1 MRYCTSN
8 KIERMQQNNP
18 EVGDK
23 RVKRSSIWTI
33 LVIICL
39 LVVTAGTALAN
50 TTDKVDSFLNNHWKE
65 YAGCLKPV
73 QMSCDKA
80 GIRIEVI
87 SAGVKDGKTLL
98 VFSLQDLEG
107 DRIDEDTRTV
117 LYDDLGGYE
126 GAAAYMLEYDE
137 AAHKGIYA
145 EEIRHSKPVQPGTN
159 GITFSM
165 KNLQLTRHSETDLI
179 PLVKQ
184 YGKNAG
190 GVMPPEDLPVWCDL
204 PGGNQSD
211 RVPDLKVL
219 DYTHPLN
226 IPLRDN
232 LMLTGAGWIDGLL
245 HVQIHHMDRPPVSLK
260 NSCQDPL
267 VFSLCDDIYTERK
280 DRLPE
285 GIRRLSWDE
294 NGDRAADWYEY
305 LFACGPEEMDRFKI
319 VAEIQETLGVLEE
332 KWEIRIPADT
342 IMDS

>member
-1 MRYCTSN
+1 M
-8 KIERMQQNNP
+8 
-18 EVGDK
+18 
-23 RVKRSSIWTI
+23 KRSYIRTI
-33 LVIICL
+33 LMIICL
-39 LVVTAGTALAN
+39 LAVTAGTALAN
-50 TTDKVDSFLNNHWKE
+50 TGDKVDSFLNNQWKE
-65 YAGCLKPV
+65 YADCLKPV
-73 QMSCDKA
+73 RMSCDKA

-87 SAGVKDGKTLL
+87 SAGVKDRKTLL
-98 VFSLQDLEG
+98 VFSLQDLAGE
-107 DRIDEDTRTV
+107 RIDADTRTV
-117 LYDDLGGYE
+117 LYDDLGSYE
-126 GAAAYMLEYDE
+126 GAAAYMLDYDE
-137 AAHKGIYA
+137 TTHKSIYA
-145 EEIRHSKPVQPGTN
+145 EEIRHSKPVQPEEN

-165 KNLQLTRHSETDLI
+165 KDLQLTRHSETDLI

-190 GVMPPEDLPVWCDL
+190 GVMPPENLPVWCDR
-204 PGGNQSD
+204 PGEYQSD
-211 RVPDLKVL
+211 QVPDLKVL

-245 HVQIHHMDRPPVSLK
+245 HVQIHHMDRPHASAK

-267 VFSLCDDIYTERK
+267 VFSLCDDIYAERK

-285 GIRRLSWDE
+285 GVRRLSWDE

-305 LFACGPEEMDRFKI
+305 LFACGPEEMDRFNI

-342 IMDS
+342 IRDS

>member
-1 MRYCTSN
+1 M
-8 KIERMQQNNP
+8 
-18 EVGDK
+18 
-23 RVKRSSIWTI
+23 KRSLIRTV

-39 LVVTAGTALAN
+39 LAAAAGTALADN
-50 TTDKVDSFLNNHWKE
+50 ADKVDSFLNNQWKE
-65 YAGCLKPV
+65 YADCLKPV

-87 SAGVKDGKTLL
+87 SAGVKDRKTLL

-117 LYDDLGGYE
+117 LYDDLGSYE
-126 GAAAYMLEYDE
+126 GAAAYMLDYDK
-137 AAHKGIYA
+137 AARKSIYA
-145 EEIRHSKPVQPGTN
+145 EEIRHGKPVEPGEN
-159 GITFSM
+159 GITLSM

-184 YGKNAG
+184 YGGKAG
-190 GVMPPEDLPVWCDL
+190 GVMPPKNLPVWCDR
-204 PGGNQSD
+204 PGENMSD
-211 RVPDLKVL
+211 EVPDLKVL
-219 DYTHPLN
+219 DYNHPLN
-226 IPLRDN
+226 IPLQDN

-245 HVQIHHMDRPPVSLK
+245 HVQIHHTDKPAAPMK
-260 NSCQDPL
+260 NGCQDPL
-267 VFSLCDDIYTERK
+267 VFSLCDDIDAERK
-280 DRLPE
+280 DRLPD

-305 LFACGPEEMDRFKI
+305 LFACGPEEMDRFNI

-342 IMDS
+342 ILDS

>member
-1 MRYCTSN
+1 M
-8 KIERMQQNNP
+8 
-18 EVGDK
+18 
-23 RVKRSSIWTI
+23 KRSYIRTI
-33 LVIICL
+33 LMIICL
-39 LVVTAGTALAN
+39 LAVTAGTALAN
-50 TTDKVDSFLNNHWKE
+50 TGDKVDSFLNNQWKE
-65 YAGCLKPV
+65 YAECLKPV
-73 QMSCDKA
+73 RMSCDKA

-87 SAGVKDGKTLL
+87 SAGVKEGKTLL

-107 DRIDEDTRTV
+107 DRIDADTRTV
-117 LYDDLGGYE
+117 LYDDLGSYE
-126 GAAAYMLEYDE
+126 GAAAYMLDYDE
-137 AAHKGIYA
+137 ATHRSIYA
-145 EEIRHSKPVQPGTN
+145 EEIRHGKPVKPGEN

-184 YGKNAG
+184 YGNNAP
-190 GVMPPEDLPVWCDL
+190 GVMPPEDKPVWCDR
-204 PGGNQSD
+204 PGENQSD
-211 RVPDLKVL
+211 EVPELRVL

-245 HVQIHHMDRPPVSLK
+245 HVQIHHTDRPLASAR
-260 NSCQDPL
+260 NSCQDAL
-267 VFSLCDDIYTERK
+267 VFSLCDDIYAERK

-305 LFACGPEEMDRFKI
+305 LFACGPEEMDRFNI

-332 KWEIRIPADT
+332 KWEIRIPADR
-342 IMDS
+342 ILDS